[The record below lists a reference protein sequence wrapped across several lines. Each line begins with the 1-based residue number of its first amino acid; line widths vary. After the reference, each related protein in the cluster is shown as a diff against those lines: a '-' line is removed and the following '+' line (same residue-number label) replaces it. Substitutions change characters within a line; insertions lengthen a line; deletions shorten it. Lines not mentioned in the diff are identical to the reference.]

1 MREVMSTPASAPD
14 PRPRSNKLLW
24 LAGVLIVLAVLSNAL
39 FFVKVPEQ
47 HLLPW
52 LNLLLFALP
61 LIVVTAGLRRAVA
74 EPKIYRGRTA
84 GWLLMGLSGVLF
96 AFSVFTLYISR
107 NIPDASAAPQVGQTA
122 PDFTLPDSSG
132 KPVALH
138 DVLASQM
145 ANGAPPKAVL
155 LVFYRGYW

>member
-1 MREVMSTPASAPD
+1 MSTPASAPD
-14 PRPRSNKLLW
+14 PRPRRNKLLW
-24 LAGVLIVLAVLSNAL
+24 IAALLIVVAVLSNAL
-39 FFVKVPEQ
+39 FFVKVPGQ

-52 LNLLLFALP
+52 LNLFLFALP
-61 LIVVTAGLRRAVA
+61 LVAVVAGLRRAVA
-74 EPKIYRGRTA
+74 QPKVYRGRTA

-96 AFSVFTLYISR
+96 AFSVFALYVSR
-107 NIPDASAAPQVGQTA
+107 SIPDGSAAPQVGQAA

-138 DVLASQM
+138 DVLVSPM
-145 ANGAPPKAVL
+145 LNGAPPKAVL

>member
-24 LAGVLIVLAVLSNAL
+24 IAGVLIVVAVLSNAL
-39 FFVKVPEQ
+39 FFVKVPGQ

-61 LIVVTAGLRRAVA
+61 LLLVVAGVRRALAQPSV
-74 EPKIYRGRTA
+74 YRGRTA
-84 GWLLMGLSGVLF
+84 GWLLAGLSGVLF
-96 AFSVFTLYISR
+96 AFSVFALYVSR
-107 NIPDASAAPQVGQTA
+107 NIPDASAAPQIGQAA
-122 PDFTLPDSSG
+122 PDFTLSNSVG

-138 DVLASQM
+138 DLLSSAM

>member
-1 MREVMSTPASAPD
+1 M
-14 PRPRSNKLLW
+14 
-24 LAGVLIVLAVLSNAL
+24 AGVLIVVAVLSNAL
-39 FFVKVPEQ
+39 FFVKIPGQ

-61 LIVVTAGLRRAVA
+61 MVVVVAGLRRAVA
-74 EPKIYRGRTA
+74 QPKVYRGRTA

-96 AFSVFTLYISR
+96 AFSVFALYVSR
-107 NIPDASAAPQVGQTA
+107 NIPDASAAPQVGQKA

-138 DVLASQM
+138 DLLASAT

>member
-1 MREVMSTPASAPD
+1 MRKVMSTPASAPD
-14 PRPRSNKLLW
+14 PRPRTNKLLW
-24 LAGVLIVLAVLSNAL
+24 LAGVLIVVAVLSNAL

-52 LNLLLFALP
+52 LNLVLFALP
-61 LIVVTAGLRRAVA
+61 LVVVTAGLRRALGQ
-74 EPKIYRGRTA
+74 PKIHRGRTA

-96 AFSVFTLYISR
+96 AFSVFALYVSR
-107 NIPDASAAPQVGQTA
+107 NIPDASAAPHVGQTA

-132 KPVALH
+132 KPVALR
-138 DVLASQM
+138 DVLASPM

>member
-1 MREVMSTPASAPD
+1 MSTAAPAPD
-14 PRPRSNKLLW
+14 PRPRSSKLLW
-24 LAGVLIVLAVLSNAL
+24 IAGFLIVIAVLSNAL
-39 FFVKVPEQ
+39 FFVKVPGQ

-61 LIVVTAGLRRAVA
+61 LVAVIGGLRRTVA
-74 EPKIYRGRTA
+74 QPRIYRGRTA

-96 AFSVFTLYISR
+96 AFSVFALYVSR
-107 NIPDASAAPQVGQTA
+107 NIPDASAAPQVGQAA

-132 KPVALH
+132 QTVALH
-138 DVLASQM
+138 DVLLSPM

>member
-1 MREVMSTPASAPD
+1 MSTPTPAPD

-24 LAGVLIVLAVLSNAL
+24 IAGALIVVAVLSNAL
-39 FFVKVPEQ
+39 FFVKVPGQ

-52 LNLLLFALP
+52 LNLALFALP
-61 LIVVTAGLRRAVA
+61 LVLVIVGLRRAIA
-74 EPKIYRGRTA
+74 EPRIYRGRTA
-84 GWLLMGLSGVLF
+84 GWLLAGLSGVLF
-96 AFSVFTLYISR
+96 AFSVFALYVSR
-107 NIPDASAAPQVGQTA
+107 NIPDAGAAPQIGQTA
-122 PDFTLPDSSG
+122 PDFTLPDSAG

-138 DVLASQM
+138 DLLLLPM